1 MRVIVYAVAVVAA
14 VGIMLAI
21 VLMPA
26 ADEASEMAG
35 QAEVSPAA
43 DATEVAGETQ
53 SLVLHVP
60 DMHCPFACYPA
71 VKQTLEAAPNVKA
84 VDLAEQTEEGEI
96 DNPQVIVSYAD
107 GFDLESAVARLAERG
122 FKNATQVP

>member
-1 MRVIVYAVAVVAA
+1 MRVIVYAVAVIAA

-26 ADEASEMAG
+26 ADEAADGGG
-35 QAEVSPAA
+35 QAEVAPAVP
-43 DATEVAGETQ
+43 TEAAGETQ
-53 SLVLHVP
+53 TLVLHVP

-71 VKQTLEAAPNVKA
+71 VKETLEGAPNVQA
-84 VDLAEQTEEGEI
+84 VDLAEQSEEGEI
-96 DNPQVIVSYAD
+96 DNPQVIISYGE

-122 FKNATQVP
+122 FKNSTQVP

>member
-1 MRVIVYAVAVVAA
+1 MRVIVYAVAVIAA

-26 ADEASEMAG
+26 ADEASDVAG
-35 QAEVSPAA
+35 QTEVVPAA
-43 DATEVAGETQ
+43 DATEAAGETQ
-53 SLVLHVP
+53 TLVLHVP

-71 VKQTLEAAPNVKA
+71 VKETLETAPNVKA
-84 VDLAEQTEEGEI
+84 VDLAEQSEEGEI
-96 DNPQVIVSYAD
+96 DNPQVIISYGE

-122 FKNATQVP
+122 FKNSTQVP